1 MGLVA
6 EHYHAPSKQWS
17 GPHSRA
23 YHTRMT
29 PDILS
34 FVQIASHGELN
45 FMPDDLLKYN
55 LDWYGNDIRCPAKYI
70 PAFKRTETAELVQ
83 TISKDEVGVILNQAT
98 TYMEG
103 PVSVGTFSKDVMW
116 NQRRNLLAYVRNG
129 NDSTYI
135 HLRLLNEGYDYSSGI
150 YTSVQKGKMCCS
162 GSAFVRMAAIRTLG
176 SILSMGPSNLQT

>member
-1 MGLVA
+1 
-6 EHYHAPSKQWS
+6 
-17 GPHSRA
+17 
-23 YHTRMT
+23 MT

-45 FMPDDLLKYN
+45 FMPDDQLKYN

-83 TISKDEVGVILNQAT
+83 TISEDEVGVILNQAT

-150 YTSVQKGKMCCS
+150 YTSVQKGKDVLFGISFCTN
-162 GSAFVRMAAIRTLG
+162 GGNTHIGLDQLT
-176 SILSMGPSNLQT
+176 GPSNLRT